1 MDLDKAV
8 QAHVAWKMKLSGYF
22 KNPDQSLKASVV
34 GADNQCELG
43 KWLHGEGK
51 QYASHPEYK
60 KLIEEHA
67 HFHRE
72 AGALVTKADRG
83 EKVTDE
89 IAFGSQSAYSQV
101 SNAVT
106 QAILALKRKIGTKA
120 A

>member
-67 HFHRE
+67 KFHRE
-72 AGALVTKADRG
+72 AANLINKADRG

-89 IAFGSQSAYSQV
+89 IAFGSNSPYSHV
-101 SNAVT
+101 SNTVT
-106 QAILALKRKIGTKA
+106 QSILSLKRKIGVKA